1 MTSPFSQSPHDRI
14 LWILAN
20 NGWKMEQGRL
30 RACTGMR
37 YDFLN
42 SILDKLASEGRIKVT
57 LGKDGDIVS
66 LISR

>member
-1 MTSPFSQSPHDRI
+1 VTVSP
-14 LWILAN
+14 ILAN
-20 NGWKMEQGRL
+20 NGEKMEQGRY

-42 SILDKLASEGRIKVT
+42 PLLDKLAGEDRIKVT